1 MNKTYLTLIC
11 LFLTHLADA
20 QPVSWTWSTSIGG
33 NTNFSHYMDIDVDD
47 QGNTYLISEYTG
59 TRNFGPFTLTASAN
73 NQVYAAK
80 FDPSGNVVWVK
91 ALGYPLKNSNAA
103 GIVVADGGVYV
114 SGLYYNYIEI
124 DTILLTGPGQT
135 DIFIAKLD
143 TATGSCQWLVG
154 AGGSF
159 QDKPVDMERAIGGGI
174 LLTGHFRGTAIFGND
189 TVINP
194 SNFDNY
200 SFIARYFDD
209 GSCSWVKRI
218 TSTNSVELLGVAQ
231 SRNGQ
236 IAVTGAFLNNATF
249 GTNPLVSVNS
259 GATSDV
265 VTAKYDSSGVA
276 LWAKHGGGNGSDS
289 GQGVGMDD
297 DGAVYVVGN
306 INGSCNFSGLSVVDN
321 GAGNVLLIKYS
332 PTGAPVWA
340 KSEGGNQFDAGIK
353 ISTDHAGSS
362 YITGTFTNVASFGGN
377 NLSGTNDIFIAKYS
391 PTGLIRWA
399 AKAGGGT
406 NYDQGIAMLSDSA
419 GTCYIAGTY
428 FGTGTFGTSSYTSPT
443 GEWANFIGQISGGTV
458 GLENITSA
466 GGFALYPNPA
476 NDLLS
481 IRSDN
486 DGAFISGIS
495 IFSMDGKKVYQQ
507 AINEMLFKTIDI
519 SSLPTGVYQV
529 LLESTEGLVPMRFVK
544 G

>member
-1 MNKTYLTLIC
+1 
-11 LFLTHLADA
+11 
-20 QPVSWTWSTSIGG
+20 
-33 NTNFSHYMDIDVDD
+33 
-47 QGNTYLISEYTG
+47 
-59 TRNFGPFTLTASAN
+59 
-73 NQVYAAK
+73 
-80 FDPSGNVVWVK
+80 
-91 ALGYPLKNSNAA
+91 
-103 GIVVADGGVYV
+103 
-114 SGLYYNYIEI
+114 
-124 DTILLTGPGQT
+124 
-135 DIFIAKLD
+135 LD

-209 GSCSWVKRI
+209 GSCSWVKRV
-218 TSTNSVELLGVAQ
+218 TSTNSVELSGVAQ

-306 INGSCNFSGLSVVDN
+306 INGNCNFSGLSVVDN
-321 GAGNVLLIKYS
+321 GAGNILLIKYS
-332 PTGAPVWA
+332 PTGSPVWA
-340 KSEGGNQFDAGIK
+340 KSEGGNQFDSGIK

-466 GGFALYPNPA
+466 EGFALYPNPA
-476 NDLLS
+476 NDILS
-481 IRSDN
+481 IRSDK

-507 AINEMLFKTIDI
+507 AINDVLFKTIDI
-519 SSLPTGVYQV
+519 SFLPTGVYQV
-529 LLESTEGLVPMRFVK
+529 LLESTEGLVPMRVVK
-544 G
+544 E